1 MNRPNNRNY
10 LDRPRLKA
18 GWDGPAEMELMRH
31 FCRTD
36 FWTFFLYAFGAG
48 TNPKGQRWIDPE
60 VHEPL
65 ARWFQK
71 HVEEW
76 EGWRRDGVNRQ
87 KKLAV
92 VVQREIGKTTLITRA
107 GQLWLHLRDPEIAT
121 ATGSEKVE
129 LASKMMEAMKAVL
142 DGSDGH
148 ALWTR
153 LFGDW
158 SSAARKWTGKEV
170 VHAGRRNTSRQD
182 PSFIVFGVETSITG
196 SHPDAIFYDDPIS
209 YERLTSDSNW
219 LGAVNSQVSSLIPVL
234 QGDGLLV
241 WPGTR
246 YDDEDHYGVAFK
258 TEGVISVS
266 GMQTGSIPL
275 DPDGAVHVYFLAAR
289 DSDGTPTTPKVWS
302 EERLRRYQKAD
313 PLRYASQVM
322 NDPSISEL
330 NPITRDQIA
339 QCSVE
344 KKDVPW
350 HSLRYALCCDTAFS
364 DGNKV
369 SGKDE
374 TVMVV
379 HGYPRNG
386 SGDVYVIEGF
396 GNTTLRAEDFGK
408 LLVSTVQ
415 RYRRQGLK
423 IIAITD
429 EKTRAG
435 KKDAWRLTLQN
446 FFADVNEPMPR
457 FIEFE
462 RGSTKKY
469 ERLHSASTFWVDGHV
484 RWVKGAPG
492 NDRLTEQMARI
503 GQYAVNPRIKIDWVD
518 AHSDAFQKELYS
530 PMRRAGE
537 ATPWDRGAS
546 PLPGDGLMVSDFD
559 DDTSGDWSNVV
570 PRPPIR

>member
-1 MNRPNNRNY
+1 MNRPNNKNY

-92 VVQREIGKTTLITRA
+92 VVHREIGKTTLITRA

-219 LGAVNSQVSSLIPVL
+219 LGAVLLAVALVGLPDVS
-234 QGDGLLV
+234 
-241 WPGTR
+241 PG
-246 YDDEDHYGVAFK
+246 HACVAL
-258 TEGVISVS
+258 EAA
-266 GMQTGSIPL
+266 MQL
-275 DPDGAVHVYFLAAR
+275 
-289 DSDGTPTTPKVWS
+289 
-302 EERLRRYQKAD
+302 EE
-313 PLRYASQVM
+313 
-322 NDPSISEL
+322 
-330 NPITRDQIA
+330 
-339 QCSVE
+339 
-344 KKDVPW
+344 
-350 HSLRYALCCDTAFS
+350 FS
-364 DGNKV
+364 
-369 SGKDE
+369 
-374 TVMVV
+374 
-379 HGYPRNG
+379 
-386 SGDVYVIEGF
+386 
-396 GNTTLRAEDFGK
+396 
-408 LLVSTVQ
+408 
-415 RYRRQGLK
+415 
-423 IIAITD
+423 
-429 EKTRAG
+429 
-435 KKDAWRLTLQN
+435 
-446 FFADVNEPMPR
+446 
-457 FIEFE
+457 
-462 RGSTKKY
+462 
-469 ERLHSASTFWVDGHV
+469 
-484 RWVKGAPG
+484 
-492 NDRLTEQMARI
+492 
-503 GQYAVNPRIKIDWVD
+503 
-518 AHSDAFQKELYS
+518 
-530 PMRRAGE
+530 
-537 ATPWDRGAS
+537 
-546 PLPGDGLMVSDFD
+546 
-559 DDTSGDWSNVV
+559 
-570 PRPPIR
+570 